1 MSDPDDIDEVFHGL
15 GSLGESEPDPI
26 DIDDGAF
33 ADVPQA
39 EVDDGTGPED
49 ELIIGDDSVTYLVFA
64 EGEGIDDFWVSAEDG
79 CIEVRTDDFAVKK
92 VLGLLVDTQEA
103 SMSYSNGVLSV
114 RLKRVGRRDA
124 VG

>member
-15 GSLGESEPDPI
+15 GALGESEPEPI
-26 DIDDGAF
+26 DIDDSAF
-33 ADVPQA
+33 PDVPQA
-39 EVDDGTGPED
+39 EADDGTGPED

-64 EGEGIDDFWVSAEDG
+64 DREGIDDFWVSAGDG
-79 CIEVRTDDFAVKK
+79 FIEVRTDDFAVKK
-92 VLGLLVDTQEA
+92 VLGLLVDAEEPL
-103 SMSYSNGVLSV
+103 MSYSNGVLSV